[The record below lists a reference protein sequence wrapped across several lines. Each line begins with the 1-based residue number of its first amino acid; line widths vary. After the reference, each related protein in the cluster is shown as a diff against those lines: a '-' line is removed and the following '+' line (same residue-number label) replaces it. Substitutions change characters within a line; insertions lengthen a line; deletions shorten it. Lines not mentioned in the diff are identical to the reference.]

1 MDININ
7 NNWQWGIIQRK
18 KMYIVDHRGRNIY
31 KMMVERG
38 ERNMEDDKYDGRK
51 GKRNMENDKYDKK
64 ILTTSRK

>member
-1 MDININ
+1 
-7 NNWQWGIIQRK
+7 
-18 KMYIVDHRGRNIY
+18 MYIVDHRGRNIY